1 MRNDSSPVRPLNPE
15 PSASVRTSD
24 LSQRLWVHLSLRRRT
39 QLGALLLLMS
49 AVSLAEVVSI
59 GAVLPFLGAL
69 TSPEWV
75 FTHPM
80 AQRFIHI
87 AGIISV
93 DQLLLPL
100 TLVFASAALLSGALR
115 LVLHWG
121 QTRFSYAVGADL
133 SISIYRR
140 TLYQPYAVHLTR
152 NSSEVIAAIASK
164 ADGVV
169 YSTLLPS
176 LVIVSSTM
184 MLCATFGTLVALEPF
199 IAFAAI
205 LGFGSIYGV
214 TIALT
219 KYRLSTYSYTI
230 SREQSSLVKV
240 LQEALGGIRE
250 VLIDG
255 TQALYC
261 AIYQGADR
269 RLRRAQ
275 SNVVIISNSPRYV
288 VEALGM
294 VVIAVLAYVLA
305 SGPQGV
311 GSAIPVL
318 GALAMGAQRMLP
330 ILQQGYSS
338 WSALRSGRSSLLD
351 TLRLLEQPLPAQ
363 ASLPPPIPIP
373 FSREI
378 RLNQVSFR
386 YTDTHPLVLKNFS
399 LTIPKGGCIG
409 FIGTTGGG
417 KSTLLDIIMGLLTP
431 VEGGLL
437 IDGVEITSQNCRAW
451 QAHIAH
457 VPQSIFLADAT
468 IAENIAFGVPFDQID
483 QERVRSA
490 ARRAQIA
497 PTIES
502 WPEKYDT
509 EVGERG
515 VRLSGGQRQRIGI
528 ARALYK
534 NVDVIIFDEATSA
547 LDGETERAVMHA
559 LMDGEKTVTTLMVA
573 HRLSTLRNC
582 TQVVEIA
589 GGAIQR
595 LGSYSEIVESTD
607 KKS

>member
-1 MRNDSSPVRPLNPE
+1 MRPLNLELPI
-15 PSASVRTSD
+15 SSNTSD
-24 LSQRLWVHLSLRRRT
+24 LLKRLWVHLSLRRRT
-39 QLGALLLLMS
+39 QLAVLLMMMS
-49 AVSLAEVVSI
+49 IVSFAEVVSI

-69 TSPEWV
+69 TSPGWV
-75 FTHPM
+75 FAHPM
-80 AQRFIHI
+80 AQGLIHV
-87 AGIISV
+87 AGIASA
-93 DQLLLPL
+93 DQLLFPL
-100 TLVFASAALLSGALR
+100 TLVFACAALLSGALR
-115 LVLHWG
+115 LALHWG
-121 QTRFSYAVGADL
+121 QTRLCYAVGADL

-152 NSSEVIAAIASK
+152 NSSEVISAIATK

-184 MLCATFGTLVALEPF
+184 MLCATFITLVALEPF

-214 TIALT
+214 TIAVT
-219 KYRLSTYSYTI
+219 KYRLSTYSRTI
-230 SREQSSLVKV
+230 SREQSSLVKA
-240 LQEALGGIRE
+240 LQEALGGIRD

-305 SGPQGV
+305 SRPQGV

-318 GALAMGAQRMLP
+318 GALALGAQRMLP
-330 ILQQGYSS
+330 VLQQGYSS
-338 WSALRSGRSSLLD
+338 WSTLRSGRSSLLD
-351 TLRLLEQPLPAQ
+351 TLLLLEQPLPEQ
-363 ASLPPPIPIP
+363 ADLPPPAPMP
-373 FSREI
+373 FHQEI
-378 RLNQVSFR
+378 RLDRVGFR
-386 YTDTHPLVLKNFS
+386 YTDAQPLVLKDLS
-399 LTIPKGGCIG
+399 LAIPKGGCIG
-409 FIGTTGGG
+409 FIGSTGGG
-417 KSTLLDIIMGLLTP
+417 KSTLLDIIMGLLSP

-437 IDGVEITSQNCRAW
+437 IDGVRITPQNCRAW

-468 IAENIAFGVPFDQID
+468 IAENIAFGVPLDQID
-483 QERVRSA
+483 HERVRAA
-490 ARRAQIA
+490 ARRAQISQ
-497 PTIES
+497 TIES

-547 LDGETERAVMHA
+547 LDGETESAVMQA
-559 LMDGEKTVTTLMVA
+559 LTNVEKDVTILMVA
-573 HRLSTLRNC
+573 HRLTTLRNC
-582 TQVVEIA
+582 TQVVELVS
-589 GGAIQR
+589 GAIQR
-595 LGSYSEIVESTD
+595 VGSYSEIIGLSD
-607 KKS
+607 KQS